1 MTEVVRRISPGAERM
16 RRHRE
21 RRRRGLRCLSIDLRE
36 TEIDALT
43 QSGLLTPELRANRH
57 AVLTAL
63 YAFLDRT
70 LGNRR

>member
-1 MTEVVRRISPGAERM
+1 M

-43 QSGLLTPELRANRH
+43 QSGLLAPELRANRN
-57 AVLTAL
+57 AVLSAL
-63 YAFLDRT
+63 YAFLDRSF
-70 LGNRR
+70 GNRR